1 MKQTVNRTLC
11 TILAAT
17 GLAAALSACAPLVV
31 GGAVMGTMMAVD
43 RRTAGTQVED
53 EGIEL
58 RSANRLSESL
68 GDRAHVNVTSFNRQV
83 LLTGE
88 VPTAQ
93 DRQRVEQIVMG
104 VENVRSVVN
113 DLAIMPSSSL
123 SQRSNDTFIT
133 GKVRASLVDA
143 KDITANAFKVVT
155 ERNIV
160 YLMGRVTQREAQR
173 ATEIARGVSGVSKVV
188 RVFEMI
194 TEEELRNIAPAPVV
208 QDAPPASVPPRN

>member
-1 MKQTVNRTLC
+1 
-11 TILAAT
+11 
-17 GLAAALSACAPLVV
+17 
-31 GGAVMGTMMAVD
+31 
-43 RRTAGTQVED
+43 
-53 EGIEL
+53 
-58 RSANRLSESL
+58 
-68 GDRAHVNVTSFNRQV
+68 V